1 MRSRVRRKTGFS
13 FVEVMTTVAVLS
25 VGIVAIYQSFL
36 KSLDYMN
43 HMTNRLYVL
52 NRIINTVEEVQKEF
66 ELTGKVASK
75 PSGPVALSLGGRTIN
90 IQEDIA
96 LAPLDAAGSI
106 YQVQVVVSWEESG
119 RKITLSRSC
128 YIYHDHSSP
137 S

>member
-52 NRIINTVEEVQKEF
+52 NRIINTVEEVQNN
-66 ELTGKVASK
+66 
-75 PSGPVALSLGGRTIN
+75 LG
-90 IQEDIA
+90 
-96 LAPLDAAGSI
+96 
-106 YQVQVVVSWEESG
+106 
-119 RKITLSRSC
+119 
-128 YIYHDHSSP
+128 
-137 S
+137 